1 MSRRA
6 SEPAAA
12 GDEVGDERTFAGYD
26 RGDRGTGVRNRV
38 LVLPSVI
45 CSHVVADR
53 IADRVPE
60 AVSASHDHGCAQI
73 GADNE
78 QTRRTFLGLGANP
91 NVAGTVVVGLGC
103 EVLQSDE
110 VAADMADRGVPVR
123 ELSIQGVGGTDEC
136 VERGVDLAR
145 ELVDDARA
153 SERATADPGDLTL
166 GVVASDLRDSTVGT
180 ADPLVGE
187 LVSSVVEAGGRVL
200 LAGTERFTAHPD
212 AALDATA
219 RGAREGMAALLEA
232 HRDRPARA
240 TRVRAEALDYG
251 FDDLARQWDGL
262 RIEEVVR
269 YGDPATLDDGVALVD
284 APARFEEAAT
294 GLAAAGASLVVHVTG
309 EGVPAGHPL
318 VPVLKV
324 SGDPETVAALPDDI
338 DVDATTT
345 GPQALADRVLAVADG
360 EPSRAEVHGLTE
372 FAITRV
378 GPSM

>member
-1 MSRRA
+1 MSQHANPPDA
-6 SEPAAA
+6 SE
-12 GDEVGDERTFAGYD
+12 ERAFTGYD
-26 RGDRGTGVRNRV
+26 RGERGIGTRNRV

-60 AVSASHDHGCAQI
+60 AVSAPHDHGCAQI

-78 QTRRTFLGLGANP
+78 QTRRTFLGLGTNP

-110 VAADMADRGVPVR
+110 VAAELADLGVPVR
-123 ELSIQGVGGTDEC
+123 ELSIQGMGGTEEC
-136 VERGVDLAR
+136 LERGAEFVE
-145 ELVDDARA
+145 ELVADARA
-153 SERATADPGDLTL
+153 GERTAAEMEDLTL
-166 GVVASDLRDSTVGT
+166 GVVASDLHDSTLET

-200 LAGTERFTAHPD
+200 VAGTERFTAHPEAARD
-212 AALDATA
+212 AASADAREAMSDLLDAY
-219 RGAREGMAALLEA
+219 
-232 HRDRPARA
+232 RDQPARA
-240 TRVRAEALDYG
+240 TRIKADAVERGFEALS
-251 FDDLARQWDGL
+251 RQWAGL
-262 RIEEVVR
+262 PVEEVVR
-269 YGDPATLDDGVALVD
+269 YGDRATLERGVGLVD
-284 APARFEEAAT
+284 APACFEEAAT

-309 EGVPAGHPL
+309 EGVPSGHPL

-324 SGDPETVAALPDDI
+324 SGDAETVTALPDDI
-338 DVDATTT
+338 DVDA
-345 GPQALADRVLAVADG
+345 ASADADELARRVLAVAGG
-360 EPSRAEVHGLTE
+360 ESACAERHGLTE

>member
-1 MSRRA
+1 MSRHA
-6 SEPAAA
+6 SEPRAA
-12 GDEVGDERTFAGYD
+12 GERAFAGFD
-26 RGDRGTGVRNRV
+26 RGERGTGVRNRV

-53 IADRVPE
+53 IAERVPE
-60 AVSASHDHGCAQI
+60 AVSAPHDHGCAQI
-73 GADNE
+73 GDDNE
-78 QTRRTFLGLGANP
+78 QTRRTFLGLGSNP

-110 VAADMADRGVPVR
+110 VAADLADRGGPVR

-145 ELVDDARA
+145 ELVEDARA
-153 SERATADPGDLTL
+153 SERATASLGDLTL

-187 LVSSVVEAGGRVL
+187 LVASVVEAGGRVL
-200 LAGTERFTAHPD
+200 VAGTERFTAHPE
-212 AALDATA
+212 AARAAAT
-219 RGAREGMAALLEA
+219 GDAREAMAALLGS

-240 TRVRAEALDYG
+240 TRVRAEALDHE
-251 FDDLARQWDGL
+251 FEELARGWAGL
-262 RIEEVVR
+262 SVEEVVR
-269 YGDPATLDDGVALVD
+269 YGDRATLDNGVALVD

-324 SGDPETVAALPDDI
+324 SGDAETVAALPDDI
-338 DVDATTT
+338 DVDATAADA
-345 GPQALADRVLAVADG
+345 GALARRVLAVADG
-360 EPSRAEVHGLTE
+360 EACRAERHGLTE

>member
-1 MSRRA
+1 MSQHRPA
-6 SEPAAA
+6 SAPATS
-12 GDEVGDERTFAGYD
+12 DERTFAGYD
-26 RGDRGTGVRNRV
+26 RGERGTGTRNRV

-60 AVSASHDHGCAQI
+60 AVSAPHDHGCAQI

-78 QTRRTFLGLGANP
+78 QTRRAFLGLGTNP

-110 VAADMADRGVPVR
+110 VAADMADLGVPVR
-123 ELSIQGVGGTDEC
+123 ELSIQGAGGTDEC
-136 VERGVDLAR
+136 LERGVEFVE
-145 ELVDDARA
+145 ELVADARA
-153 SERATADPGDLTL
+153 SDRTSAGVGDLTL
-166 GVVASDLRDSTVGT
+166 GVVASDLDGSTVES

-187 LVSSVVEAGGRVL
+187 LVSSVVGAGGRVL
-200 LAGTERFTAHPD
+200 VAGTERFTAHPD
-212 AALDATA
+212 AAREAASADA
-219 RGAREGMAALLEA
+219 RGAMSDLLDSY
-232 HRDRPARA
+232 RDQPARA
-240 TRVRAEALDYG
+240 TRIKADALDYG
-251 FDDLARQWDGL
+251 FEDLSSQWAGL
-262 RIEEVVR
+262 PIEEVVR
-269 YGDPATLDDGVALVD
+269 YGDRATLERGVGLVD

-309 EGVPAGHPL
+309 EGVPSGHPL

-324 SGDPETVAALPDDI
+324 SGDAETVAALPDDI
-338 DVDATTT
+338 DVDATS
-345 GPQALADRVLAVADG
+345 ADADELARRVFSVADG
-360 EPSRAEVHGLTE
+360 DPSCAERHGLTE